1 MRVQTKE
8 YLDSAKTEWCQTY
21 PTNATGYLF
30 VPWASLAIKGPGKLG
45 PLSPAL
51 YWS

>member
-45 PLSPAL
+45 GGEFVKTA
-51 YWS
+51 